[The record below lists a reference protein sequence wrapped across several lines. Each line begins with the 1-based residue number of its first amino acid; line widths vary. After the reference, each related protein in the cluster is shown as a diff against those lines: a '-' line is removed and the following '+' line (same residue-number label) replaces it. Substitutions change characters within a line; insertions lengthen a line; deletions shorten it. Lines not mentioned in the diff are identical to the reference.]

1 MFTWILHSNVDEPS
15 STGNQLMEPWAHGKH
30 LKTSLKF
37 QELKSHLLF
46 KAKSVLVVVGE
57 D

>member
-1 MFTWILHSNVDEPS
+1 MFTLILHSNVDEPS
-15 STGNQLMEPWAHGKH
+15 STGNQLMEPWAHGKQ
-30 LKTSLKF
+30 LKASLKF

-46 KAKSVLVVVGE
+46 KAKSMLAVLGE